1 MAMENLTVFK
11 NQIVSQAKKILKKP
25 SVKLSTMAPAL
36 LLFIIVI
43 CAIFAPFI
51 APTDP
56 YNISVVSI
64 IDGRLS
70 PGEEMFDGTVAILG
84 TDGAG
89 RDILSAVIYGLRT
102 SLIVAIA
109 SACIALFFGLTVG
122 LVSAFYG
129 GRIDAVLMRIVDI
142 QLSFPAILIALILLA
157 LLGKGIDKVIIAL
170 AIVQW
175 AIYARTIRA
184 TAIVEIKKE
193 YVEAAK
199 ILGLNNTLII
209 FKHVLPNS
217 VSPLIVL
224 GTLQTAHSISIE
236 ATLSFLGV
244 GVPITQPSLG
254 SLISNGFDY
263 ILSGAYWITFFPG
276 LVLLATVA
284 VINIFGDQLRAILN
298 PRLFLGEA
306 NLVRPIV
313 PNVTDSKKVLM
324 SNSENLPDRLLTI
337 KNLDV
342 SFPTNNRNILAVRNV
357 SLNIDRG
364 EVLGIVGES
373 GAGKSTIG
381 NAIINIIDPPGQI
394 TNGEIIFQNV
404 DIRCLS
410 QSEMSNIRG
419 KKIGII
425 FQDPLSAL
433 NPLMT
438 IGNQLIETII
448 KLDNTKYAKAKKKA
462 IALLNSVGIENAET
476 RFNSYPHQFSGGMRQ
491 RVVVALALA
500 GDPDLII
507 ADEPTTA
514 LDVSIQAQILNL
526 IKQLCVSRNLGVI
539 LITHDIGAMSK
550 IADNIAV
557 MYNGKIVETGNKK
570 QILSTPKHKYTQSL
584 ISAVPRSDRK
594 EHRFVSVDYAEN
606 SKQTYKRINLKN
618 HWLGRTRNSFN
629 SGVAIS
635 IRSLNKWYN
644 IDNTLLPQYRKKLH
658 AVNNVSL
665 SINFG
670 ESFGIVG
677 ESGSGKSTIA
687 RLLSGSENPDSGAIY
702 LFGREVWKNG
712 QNRSLLIE
720 RRDLQMIFQDPFS
733 SLNSKMRVVDIVAEP
748 IRFFKT
754 ASSEAEIRQIV
765 CEILEHVGI
774 SKNLIRS
781 YPHEFSGGQR
791 QRISIARALA
801 SRPKILICDEPTSA
815 LDVSVQANTLNLLK
829 DLQDELGL
837 TMLFI
842 SHDLPVIR
850 QMCDRVAVMRHGQI
864 CEITDTESFFN
875 SASHEYSKHLINLMP
890 EMSF

>member
-1 MAMENLTVFK
+1 MAIRNPTILTSQIINL
-11 NQIVSQAKKILKKP
+11 AKKVLKIQSIKR
-25 SVKLSTMAPAL
+25 STMVPASF
-36 LLFIIVI
+36 LFVIVI
-43 CAIFAPFI
+43 CALFAPFI

-56 YNISVVSI
+56 YNISIVSI

-70 PGEEMFDGTVAILG
+70 PGETMFDGTVAILG

-89 RDILSAVIYGLRT
+89 RDILSAIIYGLRT

-109 SACIALFFGLTVG
+109 SACIALFVGLTVG

-129 GRIDAVLMRIVDI
+129 GRIDAILMRIVDI

-184 TAIVEIKKE
+184 TAIVEMKKE

-199 ILGLNNTLII
+199 ILGLNNILII

-217 VSPLIVL
+217 VSPLVVL

-276 LVLLATVA
+276 MVLLATVA
-284 VINIFGDQLRAILN
+284 SINIFGDQLRAILN
-298 PRLFLGEA
+298 PRLFLGEG
-306 NLVRPIV
+306 NFLKSVI
-313 PNVTDSKKVLM
+313 PNVTDEKKNLI
-324 SNSENLPDRLLTI
+324 NNLENLPNQLLSI

-342 SFPTNNRNILAVRNV
+342 AFPSDNRAIFAVKNV
-357 SLNIDRG
+357 SLNIKKG

-381 NAIINIIDPPGQI
+381 NAIINIIEPPGQI
-394 TNGEIIFQNV
+394 TNGKIIFRNL
-404 DIRCLS
+404 DLRCLS
-410 QSEMSNIRG
+410 QSEMSNVRG

-433 NPLMT
+433 DPLMT
-438 IGNQLIETII
+438 IGNQLVETII
-448 KLDNTKYAKAKKKA
+448 KLNETKFVAAKRKA
-462 IALLNSVGIENAET
+462 IDLLNSVGIEDAET

-491 RVVVALALA
+491 RVVIALSLA

-526 IKQLCVSRNLGVI
+526 IKQLCVSRDLGVI

-557 MYNGKIVETGNKK
+557 MYDGEIVETGNKK
-570 QILSTPKHKYTQSL
+570 QILSTPKHDYTKSL
-584 ISAVPRSDRK
+584 ISAIPRADKK
-594 EHRFVSVDYAEN
+594 EHRFLTVDYITN

-618 HWLGRTRNSFN
+618 HWLGKTPNGLNSTM
-629 SGVAIS
+629 AIS
-635 IRSLNKWYN
+635 IQSLNKWYN
-644 IDNTLLPQYRKKLH
+644 IDNAFLPRHRKRLH
-658 AVNNVSL
+658 VVDNVSL
-665 SINFG
+665 SIRLG

-687 RLLSGSENPDSGAIY
+687 RLLSGLINPDSGEIS
-702 LFGREVWKNG
+702 LMGRKVWKNG
-712 QNRSLLIE
+712 HKHNLIIE
-720 RRDLQMIFQDPFS
+720 QQELQMIFQDPFS
-733 SLNSKMRVVDIVAEP
+733 SLNSKMRIFDIIAEP
-748 IRFFKT
+748 IRFYKT
-754 ASSEAEIRQIV
+754 ASSETEIRQIV
-765 CEILEHVGI
+765 CDILEHVGI
-774 SKNLIRS
+774 SKSVIQR

-801 SRPKILICDEPTSA
+801 CRPKILICDEPTSS
-815 LDVSVQANTLNLLK
+815 LDVTVQANTLNLLK

-864 CEITDTESFFN
+864 CEISDTESLFT
-875 SASHEYSKHLINLMP
+875 SANHEYSKHLISLMP
-890 EMSF
+890 KMNL